1 MAGVSWECLSDYVQ
15 IYRYLGLKIVQR
27 GCIGTENHLFYFF
40 PLFIY
45 FLCGQQNGEETRK
58 ELGDLKGQIELFSNK
73 LQVGH

>member
-45 FLCGQQNGEETRK
+45 FCVGSKMEKKQEK
-58 ELGDLKGQIELFSNK
+58 SLGT
-73 LQVGH
+73 

>member
-40 PLFIY
+40 PLF
-45 FLCGQQNGEETRK
+45 FFCVGSKMEKKQEK
-58 ELGDLKGQIELFSNK
+58 SLGT
-73 LQVGH
+73 